1 MAYLD
6 ESDTSDLDHINTI
19 NECYDN
25 IDEDETTLNT
35 ETHKILNSMNINIQ
49 QQPIPDKRIIKQLV
63 SQYVKYEEQL
73 VLLNS
78 KKKEIQAQVDTI
90 KKSLVPFMEA
100 QNIDFITIDTS
111 EIDSYLPSANN
122 TTPSTSSTT
131 TTTTSKIKYSKV
143 KRYKSFSKKYFIN
156 IFEAYFKNEDD
167 AKKLLKFIY
176 DNREYKEVPQIK
188 KDKSKKQ

>member
-25 IDEDETTLNT
+25 IDEEDTTINT
-35 ETHKILNSMNINIQ
+35 ETHKILNNMNINIQ
-49 QQPIPDKRIIKQLV
+49 QQPVPDKRIIKQLV

-78 KKKEIQAQVDTI
+78 KKKEIQTQIDTI

-122 TTPSTSSTT
+122 TTPSTS

-143 KRYKSFSKKYFIN
+143 KKYKSFSKKYFIN

>member
-25 IDEDETTLNT
+25 IDEDESTINT

-49 QQPIPDKRIIKQLV
+49 QQQVPDKRIIKQLV

-73 VLLNS
+73 VLLNN
-78 KKKEIQAQVDTI
+78 KKKEIQTQIDTI

-100 QNIDFITIDTS
+100 QKIDFITIDTS

-122 TTPSTSSTT
+122 TTPSTSSI

-156 IFEAYFKNEDD
+156 IFEAYFKNEED

>member
-49 QQPIPDKRIIKQLV
+49 QQPVIDKRIIKQLV

-73 VLLNS
+73 VLLNN
-78 KKKEIQAQVDTI
+78 KKKEIQTQIDTI

-100 QNIDFITIDTS
+100 EKIDFITIDTS

-122 TTPSTSSTT
+122 TTPSTSI
-131 TTTTSKIKYSKV
+131 TTTSKIKYSKV
-143 KRYKSFSKKYFIN
+143 KKYKSFSKKYFIN

>member
-25 IDEDETTLNT
+25 IDEEDTTINT
-35 ETHKILNSMNINIQ
+35 ETHKILNNMNINIQ
-49 QQPIPDKRIIKQLV
+49 QQPTPDKRIIKQLV

-73 VLLNS
+73 VLLNNKN
-78 KKKEIQAQVDTI
+78 KKLQTQKDNI

-122 TTPSTSSTT
+122 TTPSTST

-143 KRYKSFSKKYFIN
+143 KKYKSFSKKYFIN

-176 DNREYKEVPQIK
+176 DNREYKEIPQIK

>member
-25 IDEDETTLNT
+25 IDEEDTTINT
-35 ETHKILNSMNINIQ
+35 ETHKILNNMNINIQ
-49 QQPIPDKRIIKQLV
+49 QQPVPDKRIIKQLV

-78 KKKEIQAQVDTI
+78 KKKEIQTQIDTI

-122 TTPSTSSTT
+122 TTPSTST

-143 KRYKSFSKKYFIN
+143 KKYKSFSKKYFIN

-176 DNREYKEVPQIK
+176 DNREYKEIPQIK

>member
-25 IDEDETTLNT
+25 IDEEDTTINT
-35 ETHKILNSMNINIQ
+35 ETHKILNNMNINIQ
-49 QQPIPDKRIIKQLV
+49 QQPTPDKRIIKQLV

-78 KKKEIQAQVDTI
+78 KKKEIQTQIDTI

-122 TTPSTSSTT
+122 TTPSTST

-143 KRYKSFSKKYFIN
+143 KKYKSFSKKYFIN

-176 DNREYKEVPQIK
+176 DNREYKEIPQIK

>member
-49 QQPIPDKRIIKQLV
+49 QQPVPDKRIIKQLV

-78 KKKEIQAQVDTI
+78 KKKEIQTQIDTI

-122 TTPSTSSTT
+122 TTPSTST

-176 DNREYKEVPQIK
+176 DNREYKEIPQIK